1 MFYTHRVSKCG
12 YNRMKFWQKT
22 VLALILGIVIGLF
35 FQEKVLWLKAVGD
48 GYLSLIRMVLI
59 PLVFSSISVGICTVQ
74 DPAKLGRVGILM
86 LFLYGM
92 TTLFAVIEGMGAC
105 SLFQPGAGVSL
116 GGDLAPQLH
125 AQTTNLSDILS
136 HIIPKNVALAFVD
149 GNVLQVIFIAFLV
162 GIALNA
168 CQEKARPLK
177 DFLKSVSDVMIVIT
191 RMVISL
197 TPIGVFAIIG
207 WTAATFGIQAF
218 IPMARFLVLYYA
230 VCFFHIGVIF
240 LPLIYK
246 GAKIPIRTFFAAVWD
261 ALIMAFSTCSSAAT
275 LPVAL
280 NCATEKLKVSQRIAN
295 FMLPI
300 GTTINMNGAAIF
312 QGMSALFLCQMYG
325 IHLVFSEI
333 VTIVIVTVLS
343 SLGSAGVPGT
353 GFIMLTL
360 VLSSVGIPLE
370 GMALL
375 AGIDRFREM
384 ISTLLNILGDLVC
397 TAVVARHEGEI
408 GSEAIAVQECAI
420 DTV

>member
-1 MFYTHRVSKCG
+1 MTFFIHVFISG
-12 YNRMKFWQKT
+12 YNMKFWQKT
-22 VLALILGIVIGLF
+22 VLALILGAIIGLL
-35 FQEKVLWLKAVGD
+35 FQDKVLWLKAVGD
-48 GYLSLIRMVLI
+48 GYLALIRMVLI
-59 PLVFSSISVGICTVQ
+59 PLVFSSISIGICTVQ
-74 DPAKLGRVGILM
+74 DPAKLGRVGVLM

-92 TTLFAVIEGMGAC
+92 TTLIGVVEGMGAC
-105 SLFQPGAGVSL
+105 HLFQPGLGVHL
-116 GGDLAPQLH
+116 GDQLKPQTHAEVVGLA
-125 AQTTNLSDILS
+125 DILS
-136 HIIPKNVALAFVD
+136 HIIPKNVALAFTE
-149 GNVLQVIFIAFLV
+149 GNVLQVIFIAVLL
-162 GIALNA
+162 GISLNA
-168 CQEKARPLK
+168 CQERSKPLK
-177 DFLKSVSDVMIVIT
+177 ELLRSIADVMIVIT

-207 WTAATFGIQAF
+207 WTAATLGLKAF

-230 VCFFHIGVIF
+230 VCLLHIAIVFI
-240 LPLIYK
+240 PLIYK
-246 GAKIPIRTFFAAVWD
+246 GAKIPLRTFFSSVRD
-261 ALIMAFSTCSSAAT
+261 ALVMAFSTCSSAAT
-275 LPVAL
+275 LPLAL
-280 NCATEKLKVSQRIAN
+280 QCATEKLKVSQRIAN

-312 QGMSALFLCQMYG
+312 QGMSSLFLCQLYG
-325 IHLVFSEI
+325 IDLMWSEM
-333 VTIVIVTVLS
+333 VTIVIVAVLS

-408 GSEAIAVQECAI
+408 GSTNAVQECLVE
-420 DTV
+420 TV

>member
-1 MFYTHRVSKCG
+1 
-12 YNRMKFWQKT
+12 
-22 VLALILGIVIGLF
+22 L
-35 FQEKVLWLKAVGD
+35 KVVGE

-92 TTLFAVIEGMGAC
+92 TTLIAVIEGMGAC
-105 SLFQPGAGVSL
+105 HFFQPGVGVHL
-116 GGDLAPQLH
+116 GGQLMSTAH
-125 AQTTNLSDILS
+125 TQATSLSDVLT
-136 HIIPKNVALAFVD
+136 HIIPKNVVQAFAE
-149 GNVLQVIFIAFLV
+149 GNVLQVIFIAFLL

-177 DFLKSVSDVMIVIT
+177 DLLRSIADVMVVIT

-197 TPIGVFAIIG
+197 TPIGVFAIVG
-207 WTAATFGIQAF
+207 WTSATLGVQAF
-218 IPMARFLVLYYA
+218 LPMARFLVLYYG
-230 VCFFHIGVIF
+230 VCLFHIGFVF
-240 LPLIYK
+240 VPLLYK
-246 GAKIPIRTFFAAVWD
+246 GARIPLRLFFRSVWD
-261 ALIMAFSTCSSAAT
+261 ALVMAFSTCSSAAT

-280 NCATEKLKVSQRIAN
+280 QCATEKLKISQRIAN

-312 QGMSALFLCQMYG
+312 QGMSALFLCQLYG
-325 IHLVFSEI
+325 IDLALSEMI
-333 VTIVIVTVLS
+333 TVVVVAVLS
-343 SLGSAGVPGT
+343 SLGSTGVPGT

-360 VLSSVGIPLE
+360 VLPSVGIPLE

-384 ISTLLNILGDLVC
+384 ISTFLNILGDLVC
-397 TAVVARHEGEI
+397 TAVVARQEGEL
-408 GSEAIAVQECAI
+408 GDSKQTVQECPI
-420 DTV
+420 SV

>member
-1 MFYTHRVSKCG
+1 
-12 YNRMKFWQKT
+12 MKFWQKT
-22 VLALILGIVIGLF
+22 ILALVLGVIVGLL
-35 FQEKVLWLKAVGD
+35 FQEKALWLKVVGE

-92 TTLFAVIEGMGAC
+92 TTLIAVIEGMGAC
-105 SLFQPGAGVSL
+105 HFFQPGVGVHL
-116 GGDLAPQLH
+116 GGQLMSTAH
-125 AQTTNLSDILS
+125 TQATSLSDVLT
-136 HIIPKNVALAFVD
+136 HIIPKNVVQAFAE
-149 GNVLQVIFIAFLV
+149 GNVLQVIFIAFLL

-177 DFLKSVSDVMIVIT
+177 DLLRSIADVMVVIT

-197 TPIGVFAIIG
+197 TPIGVFAIVG
-207 WTAATFGIQAF
+207 WTSATLGVQAF
-218 IPMARFLVLYYA
+218 LPMARFLVLYYG
-230 VCFFHIGVIF
+230 VCLFHIGFVF
-240 LPLIYK
+240 VPLLYK
-246 GAKIPIRTFFAAVWD
+246 GARIPLRLFFRSVWD
-261 ALIMAFSTCSSAAT
+261 ALVMAFSTCSSAAT

-280 NCATEKLKVSQRIAN
+280 QCATEKLKISQRIAN

-312 QGMSALFLCQMYG
+312 QGMSALFLCQLYG
-325 IHLVFSEI
+325 IDLALSEMI
-333 VTIVIVTVLS
+333 TVVVVAVLS
-343 SLGSAGVPGT
+343 SLGSTGVPGT

-384 ISTLLNILGDLVC
+384 ISTFLNILGDLVC
-397 TAVVARHEGEI
+397 TAVVARQEGEL
-408 GSEAIAVQECAI
+408 GDSKQTVQECPI
-420 DTV
+420 SV